1 MVEEP
6 PLGLASLSLS
16 RSTPFF
22 SVWQVLIY
30 CLTAQPCALNE
41 LFSHF
46 TFRPSL
52 ILYPSL
58 QRFPQRP
65 GGLSGEVSILAPWGL
80 RGPGLMFHP
89 PPHTRARCL
98 SLSPPSATG
107 IARPIPAGGPP
118 GPSGPSLQLCSAALC
133 SGCVSSATSHIQEGS
148 VPYPAIPDPCCRPGL
163 LQTLRWGLISD
174 QETTVLLCGA

>member
-6 PLGLASLSLS
+6 QLGLASLSLS

-65 GGLSGEVSILAPWGL
+65 GGLSGEVSILAPWAL

-107 IARPIPAGGPP
+107 IARPIPAGRPP
-118 GPSGPSLQLCSAALC
+118 GPSGPRPSALFCCSVLWLRLLCHQPHPGRQRAVPSHPRSMLPAGAA
-133 SGCVSSATSHIQEGS
+133 
-148 VPYPAIPDPCCRPGL
+148 PDP
-163 LQTLRWGLISD
+163 
-174 QETTVLLCGA
+174 EVGAHQ